1 MKKSDRERKKDE
13 AECIIVLTIWLIILS
28 YATFAACAWLAISDC
43 VALICIFYAS
53 YIRSED
59 AKREAEKREKVKE
72 LIKYFVK

>member
-1 MKKSDRERKKDE
+1 MKKSNNQRKKDE

-28 YATFAACAWLAISDC
+28 YASFAACAWLVISDC

-59 AKREAEKREKVKE
+59 AKRTDEKREKVKE
-72 LIKYFVK
+72 LLKYFVK